1 MRSKLSSLLTL
12 AALVLLIV
20 APASPATGN
29 EHDVYRFQGGGW
41 GHGVGMSQ
49 YGAQGQALEG
59 RTYDQI
65 LAHYYQGTELA
76 PLESL
81 VLRSDALTT
90 IEDALWVGIDQ
101 NQTSMSFEAIGG
113 QLDLC
118 QVGDGTGPCPRP
130 EHPQPGETWRFER
143 VGGGCQWVRN
153 GVALGPQIGSCR
165 ASVSWDDTTTRIKLN
180 GRDYAYG
187 TIKVRSEGVASGSFH
202 ISLAIDLDTY
212 VRGIAEM
219 PQSWSIEALKAQ
231 AVAARTYAAYR
242 FLSLERPELRS
253 AADAGLSLGQKTL
266 CWCHVRDTVSD
277 QVYVGYASETGAN
290 SANWLAAVESTATQ
304 VVTYTGPDWPSF
316 TRDRVIGAF
325 YFSSS
330 HGMTETNIGGF
341 GSTVQYPY
349 LLSVDDHWS
358 ADSGLN
364 PNAYWE
370 KDVTSTT
377 IASALGWDEVTLV
390 DLLNPA
396 PGTSVT
402 FAGVSNGS
410 AVSVTK
416 GGAWMRS
423 NLKLASP
430 HVTGLV
436 GDPEGLP
443 QGAEEPIVVVHP
455 FVDLEGNLH
464 EAAISTIWQVGITQG
479 CTGEQYCPE
488 DAVVRWQM
496 ALFLMRL
503 WPLTGFDPP
512 AGFDQGFEDLDGLT
526 PDAVFA
532 VNRLVEL
539 GISTGVS
546 ETQFS
551 PNTDVTRW
559 QMALFLTR
567 LAEAAGVALPDGSDQ
582 GFTDI
587 GDLPA
592 DTQKAI
598 NQLRQLGVTMGTSS
612 TQFSPSPGVRR
623 DEMASFLSRTLELAG
638 LGN

>member
-1 MRSKLSSLLTL
+1 MRLKLSSLLTL
-12 AALVLLIV
+12 ALMMLAVPV
-20 APASPATGN
+20 APAAAQQEDG
-29 EHDVYRFQGGGW
+29 VYRFQGGGW

-49 YGAQGQALEG
+49 YGAYGQALEG

-65 LAHYYQGTELA
+65 LGHYYQGTALA
-76 PLESL
+76 QLDSL
-81 VLRSDALTT
+81 VLRSDALTAV
-90 IEDALWVGIDQ
+90 EDALWVGIDQ

-118 QVGDGTGPCPRP
+118 QANDGTGPCPRP
-130 EHPQPGETWRFER
+130 EHPQPGESWRLDK
-143 VGGGCQWVRN
+143 VNGGCRFSRN
-153 GVALGPQIGSCR
+153 GVEVGPQPGDCR
-165 ASVSWDDTTTRIKLN
+165 VSISWDDATTRIKLN

-187 TIKVRSEGVASGSFH
+187 TVKIRSDGVGGGNFH
-202 ISLAIDLDTY
+202 VSLAIDLEKY

-219 PQSWSIEALKAQ
+219 PQSWASEALKTQ
-231 AVAARTYAAYR
+231 AVASRTYAVYR
-242 FLSLERPELRS
+242 FLTLERPDLRTAS
-253 AADAGLSLGQKTL
+253 DAGLTLGQKTL

-277 QVYVGYASETGAN
+277 QVYLGYASETGTN
-290 SANWLAAVESTATQ
+290 SANWLAAVESTAGQ
-304 VVTYTGPDWPSF
+304 VVTYTGADWPSF

-358 ADSGLN
+358 SNPGLN

-370 KDVTSTT
+370 KDVTAAT
-377 IASALGWDEVTLV
+377 IAAALGWDQVTLV
-390 DLLNPA
+390 DLLNGA
-396 PGTSVT
+396 PGASVT
-402 FAGVSNGS
+402 FTGISNGS
-410 AVSVTK
+410 TVSVTK

-436 GDPEGLP
+436 GDPEGVP
-443 QGAEEPIVVVHP
+443 QGAEEPVVVVHP
-455 FVDLEGNLH
+455 FVDLEGNPH

-479 CTGEQYCPE
+479 CTGDEYCPAE
-488 DAVVRWQM
+488 AVARWQM

-503 WPLTGFDPP
+503 WPLTGFDQP
-512 AGFDQGFEDLDGLT
+512 AGVDQGFEDLDGMS
-526 PDAVFA
+526 PEAVFA
-532 VNRLVEL
+532 INRLVEL

-546 ETQFS
+546 EMEFS
-551 PNTDVTRW
+551 PTSDVTRW

-567 LAEAAGVALPDGSDQ
+567 LVNAAGFPMPDGSDQ

-587 GDLPA
+587 ADLPA
-592 DTQKAI
+592 GTQKAI
-598 NQLRQLGVTMGTSS
+598 NQLRQMGITLGTST
-612 TQFSPSPGVRR
+612 TQFSPSPSVRR
-623 DEMASFLSRTLELAG
+623 DEMASFLSRTLELVG